1 MNATLKT
8 CDCVYVYVSH
18 ALSLALGRSFARSH
32 PSFFFLFRSLDV
44 CIFVVVFDLWFVVHS
59 LSSMGDMVELVDGDF
74 DEDNDD
80 DVDEQSIGNEMRD
93 LAENLLWINRA
104 VKTSSSS
111 SFSNSESLFGVGGT
125 NLPVSRKVCSS
136 SSNWPIKLR
145 FGEMIGRANFTN
157 LYASSND
164 NDLYRIT

>member
-1 MNATLKT
+1 
-8 CDCVYVYVSH
+8 
-18 ALSLALGRSFARSH
+18 
-32 PSFFFLFRSLDV
+32 
-44 CIFVVVFDLWFVVHS
+44 
-59 LSSMGDMVELVDGDF
+59 MGDIVELVDGDF

-80 DVDEQSIGNEMRD
+80 DVDEQSIGNEIRD

-111 SFSNSESLFGVGGT
+111 SVSNSESLLGRAGS
-125 NLPVSRKVCSS
+125 NLPASRKFCSS

-145 FGEMIGRANFTN
+145 FGEMIGRANFTS